1 MLTRYERHPTML
13 LISVDADEGR
23 QLPASPALMY
33 PNVRVKRGKY
43 RIAIPHSESAQYTLG
58 VSRLHQF
65 ARSCCSV
72 SDHFTT
78 QIFFY
83 FPFICPLKS
92 GKEFLFEFAHSCSRL
107 AGNQVVIDVGRDSL
121 PENMGRISTAKG
133 WKILGGYL

>member
-1 MLTRYERHPTML
+1 MQTR
-13 LISVDADEGR
+13 VDNFRRVPLCQA
-23 QLPASPALMY
+23 Y
-33 PNVRVKRGKY
+33 IRVKRGKY
-43 RIAIPHSESAQYTLG
+43 RIAIPHSKIAQYTLG

-92 GKEFLFEFAHSCSRL
+92 SKEFLLKFAHSCSRL
-107 AGNQVVIDVGRDSL
+107 AGNQAVIDVGRDIHIL
-121 PENMGRISTAKG
+121 PTFSTL
-133 WKILGGYL
+133 WPHPH